1 MLIKSKQYKRKN
13 DNTYSTSE
21 IDIPIITWK
30 YEDTDCQGVWMRA
43 EGLNGKY
50 DYMHGFSTTII
61 GEHGMIEV
69 LGEGDHN
76 LIWENQQQHL
86 ILHQQNRNTH
96 CFRFDQGGDDIWQI
110 KYLLLSR
117 SYESSTPSYRWYSQ

>member
-1 MLIKSKQYKRKN
+1 
-13 DNTYSTSE
+13 
-21 IDIPIITWK
+21 
-30 YEDTDCQGVWMRA
+30 MRA

-86 ILHQQNRNTH
+86 IP
-96 CFRFDQGGDDIWQI
+96 
-110 KYLLLSR
+110 
-117 SYESSTPSYRWYSQ
+117 SSTEPKYTLLPLRPGR

>member
-1 MLIKSKQYKRKN
+1 
-13 DNTYSTSE
+13 
-21 IDIPIITWK
+21 
-30 YEDTDCQGVWMRA
+30 MRA

-69 LGEGDHN
+69 LGEGGHN

-96 CFRFDQGGDDIWQI
+96 CFRFDQGGDDIWQSNI
-110 KYLLLSR
+110 CYCQGHINQVHHLIDSILNDT
-117 SYESSTPSYRWYSQ
+117 TPRY